1 MCALTSHRPVEPH
14 RPLSGVLTAPKSKIQ
29 FNGVG
34 GLRTYISL
42 RASQSVFPRRA
53 RRARKQGDDRGSH
66 GTVCFFQHQ
75 HFPGSRSRRGSMST
89 LADLDFLLVLI
100 ATCLG
105 ACIVIAF
112 WEIEQFRERRR
123 QQSRNAVRPIRRR

>member
-1 MCALTSHRPVEPH
+1 
-14 RPLSGVLTAPKSKIQ
+14 
-29 FNGVG
+29 
-34 GLRTYISL
+34 
-42 RASQSVFPRRA
+42 
-53 RRARKQGDDRGSH
+53 
-66 GTVCFFQHQ
+66 
-75 HFPGSRSRRGSMST
+75 MST

-105 ACIVIAF
+105 ACIVIEF